1 MQQQRCFA
9 EGAVATQTTV
19 WDELSDLVAS
29 DVGKRELATL
39 RSTYADISQKL
50 VGMAKVGCPGCC
62 MAGDRGEGAAWEAEL
77 GLACGRAGG
86 CAGSGGR
93 SGGGWTEFR
102 QRSLPRL
109 LLQAQEAINWQEWN
123 KEIDPKLVQQFKQ
136 AYESEYGC

>member
-1 MQQQRCFA
+1 M
-9 EGAVATQTTV
+9 ATQTTV

-29 DVGKRELATL
+29 DEGKRELATL

-50 VGMAKVGCPGCC
+50 VGMAKVGCPGRC
-62 MAGDRGEGAAWEAEL
+62 MAGDRGEDAAWEAGL
-77 GLACGRAGG
+77 GLACWLR
-86 CAGSGGR
+86 
-93 SGGGWTEFR
+93 R
-102 QRSLPRL
+102 QRRQERRGLDRVPTALFVL